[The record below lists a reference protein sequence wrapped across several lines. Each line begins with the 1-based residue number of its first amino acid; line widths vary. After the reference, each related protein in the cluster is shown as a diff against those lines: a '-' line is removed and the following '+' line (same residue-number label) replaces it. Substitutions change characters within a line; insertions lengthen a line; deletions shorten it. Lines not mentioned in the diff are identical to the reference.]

1 MPSLPP
7 KLTGRAW
14 DCGSAAPLLNRTA
27 AACGLPTILRAAQDF
42 VSHYQARA
50 RRNGLRSADTGLRC
64 GHMANSPSLAR
75 LAAATGQVVNTFE
88 TYGAIRSVQGDTQ
101 PGLRTSGI
109 GREMLH
115 PGERR
120 TRP

>member
-50 RRNGLRSADTGLRC
+50 RRSGLRSADTGLRC
-64 GHMANSPSLAR
+64 GHVANSPSFRPLAGPV
-75 LAAATGQVVNTFE
+75 AATTRAVNTFE
-88 TYGAIRSVQGDTQ
+88 PIARSDHFQ
-101 PGLRTSGI
+101 
-109 GREMLH
+109 E
-115 PGERR
+115 
-120 TRP
+120 